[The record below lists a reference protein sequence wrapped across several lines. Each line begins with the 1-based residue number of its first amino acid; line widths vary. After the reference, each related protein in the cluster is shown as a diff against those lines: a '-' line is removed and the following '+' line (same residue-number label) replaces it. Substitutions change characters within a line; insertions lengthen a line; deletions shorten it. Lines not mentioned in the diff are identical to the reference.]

1 MFRQWVEHHFYD
13 FENDPELRS
22 QLEEYIT
29 SKIQLRGERSTSPNA
44 SETRRRPR
52 FSNRGVPLC
61 FTGKSMRKW
70 VESINKIIKRK
81 LQTQS
86 NGVSHNITF
95 ESPPPPVEWHICRAG
110 QVEAFDLMTLHPIEI
125 ARQLTLLESEL
136 YR

>member
-29 SKIQLRGERSTSPNA
+29 SKIQLRGRRLTSWKTFVMLL
-44 SETRRRPR
+44 SSRLK
-52 FSNRGVPLC
+52 RGLSLC
-61 FTGKSMRKW
+61 FAGKSMRKW

-95 ESPPPPVEWHICRAG
+95 QSPPPSVEWHICRAG

>member
-29 SKIQLRGERSTSPNA
+29 SKIQLRGQRSTGRPATSA
-44 SETRRRPR
+44 SSRLEPDV
-52 FSNRGVPLC
+52 SLC
-61 FTGKSMRKW
+61 LTGKSMRKW
-70 VESINKIIKRK
+70 VESINKIIRRK

>member
-1 MFRQWVEHHFYD
+1 MLVDIEKPKLWFYS
-13 FENDPELRS
+13 L
-22 QLEEYIT
+22 
-29 SKIQLRGERSTSPNA
+29 
-44 SETRRRPR
+44 
-52 FSNRGVPLC
+52 FSFP
-61 FTGKSMRKW
+61 GKSMRKW

-95 ESPPPPVEWHICRAG
+95 ESPPPPIEWHICRSG
-110 QVEAFDLMTLHPIEI
+110 QLDSFDLMTLHPIEI

>member
-13 FENDPELRS
+13 FENDPELRN

-29 SKIQLRGERSTSPNA
+29 SKIQLRGQRLTSGNTSVAFLSSRLKPGA
-44 SETRRRPR
+44 S
-52 FSNRGVPLC
+52 LC
-61 FTGKSMRKW
+61 FAGKSMRKW

-95 ESPPPPVEWHICRAG
+95 ESPPPPVEWYLCKVG
-110 QVEAFDLMTLHPIEI
+110 QVEVFDLMTLHPIEI

>member
-1 MFRQWVEHHFYD
+1 MFPF
-13 FENDPELRS
+13 L
-22 QLEEYIT
+22 
-29 SKIQLRGERSTSPNA
+29 
-44 SETRRRPR
+44 
-52 FSNRGVPLC
+52 
-61 FTGKSMRKW
+61 GKSMRKW

-95 ESPPPPVEWHICRAG
+95 ESPPPLIEWHICRAG
-110 QVEAFDLMTLHPIEI
+110 QVDLFDLMTLHPIEI

>member
-1 MFRQWVEHHFYD
+1 
-13 FENDPELRS
+13 
-22 QLEEYIT
+22 
-29 SKIQLRGERSTSPNA
+29 
-44 SETRRRPR
+44 
-52 FSNRGVPLC
+52 
-61 FTGKSMRKW
+61 MRKW

-95 ESPPPPVEWHICRAG
+95 ESSPPPIEWHLCRAG
-110 QVEAFDLMTLHPIEI
+110 QAEVFDLMTLHPIEI